1 MKSLNFFGF
10 FGLFFEEKRAKL
22 KKLAAKHAPHSL
34 FLPRQSL
41 PFFAVAAANSLYCR
55 KLSNL

>member
-1 MKSLNFFGF
+1 MKSLNFFGV

-34 FLPRQSL
+34 FFPTLTESGPIQTL
-41 PFFAVAAANSLYCR
+41 N
-55 KLSNL
+55 